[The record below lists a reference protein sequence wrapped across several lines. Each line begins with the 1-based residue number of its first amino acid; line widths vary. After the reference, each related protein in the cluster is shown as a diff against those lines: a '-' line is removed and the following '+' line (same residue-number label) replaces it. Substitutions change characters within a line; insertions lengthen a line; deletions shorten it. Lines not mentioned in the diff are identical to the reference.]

1 MTLYIV
7 SRPVPCFASLNPTG
21 FVWLGYALVLQPRQF
36 TTLRYELRGAT
47 TPLRRSFLTLAA
59 SCLACS
65 PLRADMPLAVEAAG
79 LKVTRFSF
87 AGVLLYET

>member
-1 MTLYIV
+1 MIYNIKRV
-7 SRPVPCFASLNPTG
+7 SG
-21 FVWLGYALVLQPRQF
+21 FHFVQPERVVWLGYALVLQPRHS

-59 SCLACS
+59 SCLAGS

-79 LKVTRFSF
+79 LKVTR
-87 AGVLLYET
+87 V

>member
-1 MTLYIV
+1 M
-7 SRPVPCFASLNPTG
+7 
-21 FVWLGYALVLQPRQF
+21 LQPRQC

-65 PLRADMPLAVEAAG
+65 PLRAGSAAG
-79 LKVTRFSF
+79 C
-87 AGVLLYET
+87 